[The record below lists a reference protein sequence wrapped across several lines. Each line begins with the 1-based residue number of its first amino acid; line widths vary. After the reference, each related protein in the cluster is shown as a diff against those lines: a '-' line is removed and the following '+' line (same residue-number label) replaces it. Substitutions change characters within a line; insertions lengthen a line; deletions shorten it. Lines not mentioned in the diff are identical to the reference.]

1 MSFSVRN
8 AGVVADFILFNAK
21 LFISGSTSYAVAI
34 RDGWIIGIGS
44 NTDMSRWLGKSTE
57 TIDCKHN
64 LLLPGF
70 VDSHCHT
77 L

>member
-1 MSFSVRN
+1 MSFSVQN

-44 NTDMSRWLGKSTE
+44 NTE
-57 TIDCKHN
+57 TVSYTH
-64 LLLPGF
+64 LTLPTNRE
-70 VDSHCHT
+70 V
-77 L
+77 